1 MPGTITG
8 GQGFRIVDV
17 MRFDG
22 KTYDSAIPSKTP
34 IAVRTLAACDIV
46 NGQSR
51 FTIVRIPIDCNPV
64 AST

>member
-1 MPGTITG
+1 
-8 GQGFRIVDV
+8 